1 MPERE
6 VQSSAP
12 SVPERRER
20 SRSPAVTAK
29 KTAAKKPPVERREP
43 EVEESA
49 SASSSNLVFPSESH
63 RGVIDKTALLV
74 AKGGEQ
80 YEGRI
85 LREQDYSRF
94 YFLKP
99 GDIHRPYYEKKL
111 AECRARVA
119 LASASG
125 APKATAP
132 RPESP
137 ERPLVALDYHH
148 TIEFNQTLSE
158 VTAQHLQNIQRWGF
172 DICICSFSS
181 DTTTQE
187 NTLKTCKEIVRRS
200 FSGHSLACI
209 SRVRNY
215 CQIVKQVPL

>member
-1 MPERE
+1 M
-6 VQSSAP
+6 
-12 SVPERRER
+12 
-20 SRSPAVTAK
+20 TAK

-43 EVEESA
+43 EVEESPSA
-49 SASSSNLVFPSESH
+49 SSSSNLVIPSESH
-63 RGVIDKTALLV
+63 RGVIDKTALLA

-132 RPESP
+132 RSESP

-148 TIEFNQTLSE
+148 TIEFNQIVSE
-158 VTAQHLQNIQRWGF
+158 VTVQHLQNIQRWGF
-172 DICICSFSS
+172 DIFICSFSS
-181 DTTTQE
+181 NTTTQE
-187 NTLKTCKEIVRRS
+187 NTLKTCKVIRKLRRS